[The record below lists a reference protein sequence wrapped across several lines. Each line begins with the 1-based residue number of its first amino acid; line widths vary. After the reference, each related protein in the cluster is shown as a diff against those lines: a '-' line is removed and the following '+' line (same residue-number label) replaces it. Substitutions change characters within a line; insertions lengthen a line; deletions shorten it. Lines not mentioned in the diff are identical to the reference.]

1 MVGQF
6 FAGKFVHL
14 VSNASIADLS
24 APSFSGISSATVNP
38 NGSITVG
45 WSTATDSSSPV
56 RYIAYVA
63 LGSVSAAA
71 LFVPANSVL
80 IAPYAATSIKVYT
93 LADQTTYLQPSQIYT
108 FGVRVSDAVGNTDTN
123 TAIATAT
130 SSGVLSD
137 SLSSTVSQLVA
148 TQLLL
153 ATDHANFAT
162 DHTNFQTDHT
172 NFQTDHTNL
181 AADVTK
187 LDGYVSALDTTATGL
202 ATTATNLATTETN
215 LATDHTNLAADVTN
229 LDGYISTLNTSI
241 TNVDSAA
248 TNVNNAANLTMSV
261 VL

>member
-14 VSNASIADLS
+14 VSSASITDLS

-56 RYIAYVA
+56 RYTAYVA

-71 LFVPANSVL
+71 LFAPANSVL
-80 IAPYAATSIKVYT
+80 IAPSTATSIKVYT

-108 FGVRVSDAVGNTDTN
+108 FGVRVSNAVGNTDTN

-153 ATDHANFAT
+153 AA
-162 DHTNFQTDHT
+162 DHTNLAADHVNFQTDHT
-172 NFQTDHTNL
+172 NLATDHTNL

-187 LDGYVSALDTTATGL
+187 LDGYLSALNTTA
-202 ATTATNLATTETN
+202 TN

-241 TNVDSAA
+241 TNVDIAA

>member
-14 VSNASIADLS
+14 VSSASITDLS
-24 APSFSGISSATVNP
+24 APSFSGISSAAANP
-38 NGSITVG
+38 NGSITAS
-45 WSTATDSSSPV
+45 WSIATDSSSPV
-56 RYIAYVA
+56 RYTVYIA
-63 LGSVSAAA
+63 LGSVPAAT

-80 IAPYAATSIKVYT
+80 IAPSAATSTKVYT

-108 FGVRVSDAVGNTDTN
+108 FGVRANDAVGNTDTN

-153 ATDHANFAT
+153 ATDH
-162 DHTNFQTDHT
+162 
-172 NFQTDHTNL
+172 TNL

-187 LDGYVSALDTTATGL
+187 LDGYVSA
-202 ATTATNLATTETN
+202 
-215 LATDHTNLAADVTN
+215 
-229 LDGYISTLNTSI
+229 LNTSI

>member
-14 VSNASIADLS
+14 VSNASITDLS

-56 RYIAYVA
+56 RYTAYVA

-71 LFVPANSVL
+71 LFAPANSVL
-80 IAPYAATSIKVYT
+80 IAPSTATSIKVYT

-153 ATDHANFAT
+153 AA
-162 DHTNFQTDHT
+162 DHTNLAADHVNFQTDHT
-172 NFQTDHTNL
+172 NLAADHVNFQTDHTNLATDHTNL

-187 LDGYVSALDTTATGL
+187 LDGYLSALNTTA
-202 ATTATNLATTETN
+202 TN

-241 TNVDSAA
+241 TNVDIAA